1 MPVEVVGAVALRKA
15 LNQYAPDLAK
25 ELTKELNAVLK
36 PVVTQARS
44 YVPMTSPMRGW
55 INDSGDGSSLN
66 AATSMFRKGRFPAY
80 NGAEIKRGIIYK
92 STPSKPNGAG
102 FINNVRIQNTTSVG
116 AIYETAGRKNGQGQD
131 WVGPKAGGASKGVSR
146 SINPY
151 AGNQFISNL
160 GNLYGPNR
168 RGDHRMMGRLI
179 FRAWAN
185 TQGKANASVIKAI
198 ENTTAKFNKRAEFV
212 DLGRAA

>member
-1 MPVEVVGAVALRKA
+1 MATEVVGAVALRKA

-25 ELTKELNAVLK
+25 ELTKELGHVLK
-36 PVVTQARS
+36 PIVNEARS
-44 YVPMTSPMRGW
+44 FVPLQSPMSGW
-55 INDSGDGSSLN
+55 SEISNPKGKFPKYN
-66 AATSMFRKGRFPAY
+66 ALEIRK
-80 NGAEIKRGIIYK
+80 GIIYK
-92 STPSKPNGAG
+92 TTPSKPNRAG
-102 FINNVRIQNTTSVG
+102 FVNNIRIQNKSMTG

-146 SINPY
+146 SNNPY

-160 GNLYGPNR
+160 GNLYGSNK

-185 TQGKANASVIKAI
+185 TQGKANASVFKAI
-198 ENTTAKFNKRAEFV
+198 ENTSAKFNRRTQIV
-212 DLGRAA
+212 DVRRAA